1 VTAPWSAGQAPVL
14 PGLPGAMVTLIEGS
28 AFCISEPGGDIAAG
42 QPQGLFVQDT
52 RVLSQWTLTVDGR
65 AAEPVTVQQ
74 ADPHAAAFIGR
85 LPPPSGAA
93 ADAALLVTRQRYL
106 GDGMRED
113 IAVRNTARQPAALEV
128 TLTVGADFADLF
140 EVKAGLAEAATAQ
153 ATIVGST
160 LTFDAHR
167 GEHRHGLLVRS
178 DGQPVVAGSALSWR
192 AVVPARGEWLITV
205 EAVPVWD
212 GIPMTPHHPRGQPAE
227 HAVPARRLREWRH
240 GAPRLRTPDHD
251 LAAVLRRSI
260 EDIGALRIFDPGHPR
275 RPVVAAGAPW
285 FMALFGRDSL
295 LTSWM
300 LLPWDD
306 SLAAGTLQTL
316 AERQG
321 RAVDPA
327 TEEEPGRILHEVR
340 FGPAAWLA
348 LGGGNAYY
356 GTADA
361 TPLFVMLLGELRRWR
376 WHHDLPNTL
385 LPHADRAL
393 EWMRRYGDADGDGFI
408 EYCRKTPGGLVNQ
421 GWKDSWDGISF
432 ADGTIAE
439 PPIALAE
446 VQGYAYA
453 AYRARAAF
461 AREEGDAQGARHWD
475 VAAARLKRAFNQA
488 FWLPDKRWYAVA
500 LDRDKRPVDALTSNI
515 GHCLW
520 TGIADADKAAAV
532 AGHLLSEDMFSGWGI
547 RTLATSMAAYNPMS
561 YHNGSV
567 WPHDN
572 ALCAAGLMRYGYTVH
587 AQRVAEAIFD
597 AAMQFGCRLPE
608 LFCGFPRGDHLAPI
622 PYPTSCSPQ
631 AWAAAA
637 PLQLL
642 GTLLRIT
649 PQPGAGRLWCAPAIP
664 SRYLPLQVSG
674 LQIGNSR
681 LTMDITGEGWD
692 VTGLDDTAVDLIRQP
707 GYPAARR
714 HRSAAGATRRTRGD
728 LGSLAPDPGK
738 P

>member
-1 VTAPWSAGQAPVL
+1 MTTPWSAGEAPAI
-14 PGLPGAMVTLIEGS
+14 PGLPGTVTLIEGS
-28 AFCISEPGGDIAAG
+28 TFCISQSSGDILPG
-42 QPQGLFVQDT
+42 EPQGLFVQDT
-52 RVLSQWTLTVDGR
+52 RVLSGWSLTVDGR
-65 AAEPVTVQQ
+65 PAEPLSVQR
-74 ADPHAAAFIGR
+74 ADPYAAAFLGR
-85 LPPPSGAA
+85 LPPPPGAPAGAA
-93 ADAALLVTRQRYL
+93 MLIVRRRYI

-113 IAVRNTARQPAALEV
+113 IAIHNTARRPAAV
-128 TLTVGADFADLF
+128 AVRLTADADFADLF
-140 EVKAGLAEAATAQ
+140 EVKAGLAQPAAAVRAAATDSA
-153 ATIVGST
+153 
-160 LTFDAHR
+160 LTFDTR
-167 GEHRHGLLVRS
+167 RDQHRHRLVIS
-178 DGQPVVAGSALSWR
+178 GDGNPAAAAGALSWR
-192 AVVPARGEWLITV
+192 ALIPARGEWLVTV
-205 EAVPVWD
+205 EAVPARD
-212 GIPMTPHHPRGQPAE
+212 GIPMSLHHPRGQPVE
-227 HAVPARRLREWRH
+227 NAVPARRLREWRQ
-240 GAPRLRTPDHD
+240 GAPRVTTPDPD
-251 LAAVLRRSI
+251 LAAVLHRSV
-260 EDIGALRIFDPGHPR
+260 EDIGALHIFDPAHPG

-316 AERQG
+316 ADRQG

-340 FGPAAWLA
+340 FGPAASLA
-348 LGGGNAYY
+348 LSGRSAYY

-361 TPLFVMLLGELRRWR
+361 TPLFVMLLGELRRWGR
-376 WHHDLPNTL
+376 HGPLTQDL

-408 EYCRKTPGGLVNQ
+408 EYSRKTPAGLVNQ
-421 GWKDSWDGISF
+421 GWKDSWDGINF

-461 AREEGDAQGARHWD
+461 AREAGDAPAARHWAA
-475 VAAARLKRAFNQA
+475 AAARLKRAFNQA
-488 FWLPDKRWYAVA
+488 FWLPDKGWYAAA
-500 LDRDKRPVDALTSNI
+500 LDDGKRPVDALTSNI

-520 TGIADADKAAAV
+520 TGIADADKASAV
-532 AGHLLSEDMFSGWGI
+532 ADRLLSEEMFSGWGI
-547 RTLATSMAAYNPMS
+547 RTLAASMAAYNPMS

-572 ALCAAGLMRYGYTVH
+572 ALCAAGLMRYGFTAH
-587 AQRVAEAIFD
+587 AQRVAEAVFD
-597 AAMQFGCRLPE
+597 AAVHFGYRLPE

-642 GTLLRIT
+642 STLLRIA
-649 PQPGAGRLWCAPAIP
+649 PQPGAARLRCAPALP
-664 SRYLPLQVSG
+664 GRYLPLQVAG
-674 LQIGNSR
+674 LRLASTR
-681 LTMDITGEGWD
+681 LTIDVHHDGWHLTGDEDAG
-692 VTGLDDTAVDLIRQP
+692 
-707 GYPAARR
+707 
-714 HRSAAGATRRTRGD
+714 SAPEERGD
-728 LGSLAPDPGK
+728 R
-738 P
+738 